1 MANAVA
7 PIVFCDTDGVNDGE
21 TTVDITSITPLIL
34 GAQDPTVFTVDY
46 YLSEQEAIAQQNA
59 LTAAQAA
66 NFVTGSTTLWAQVS
80 NNVNSCTDRTAIAII
95 IHALP
100 EFTFNDPSVV
110 CFMGEG

>member
-1 MANAVA
+1 VNSQTLFVVVSSVDTNCGSTIGSFTVVVQEGGVANAVA

-80 NNVNSCTDRTAIAII
+80 NNV
-95 IHALP
+95 
-100 EFTFNDPSVV
+100 
-110 CFMGEG
+110 